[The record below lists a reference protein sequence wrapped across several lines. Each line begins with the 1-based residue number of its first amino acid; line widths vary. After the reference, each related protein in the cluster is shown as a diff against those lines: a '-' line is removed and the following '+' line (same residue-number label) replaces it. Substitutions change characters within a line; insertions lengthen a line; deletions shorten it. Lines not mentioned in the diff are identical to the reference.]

1 MALVG
6 GMRLVWSDMTVANPG
21 DPLNQLL
28 DALKRVKAGWPQR
41 GWSWDSR
48 LTCVSSS
55 FNTEIEPRARQA
67 ASVVLQSE
75 WSMGNIDQAPSAV
88 RTIAQSTGGLRQGQR
103 VLSSPAYG
111 RFFAYGLWWPWGDGM
126 TTSMRIGLG
135 GAEGVRDATMRL
147 CAAFGVE
154 P

>member
-1 MALVG
+1 
-6 GMRLVWSDMTVANPG
+6 MTVGNPG
-21 DPLNQLL
+21 DALNQLL
-28 DALKRVKAGWPQR
+28 EALKRLRAGWPQR

-48 LTCVSSS
+48 LSCVSSS
-55 FNTEIEPRARQA
+55 FNTDIEPRARQA
-67 ASVVLQSE
+67 VGIALQSE
-75 WSMGNIDQAPSAV
+75 WTMSNIDQAPSAL

-103 VLSSPAYG
+103 VMSSAAYG
-111 RFFAYGLWWPWGDGM
+111 RYFAYGLWWPWGDGM

-135 GAEGVRDATMRL
+135 GAEAIRDAHLKL